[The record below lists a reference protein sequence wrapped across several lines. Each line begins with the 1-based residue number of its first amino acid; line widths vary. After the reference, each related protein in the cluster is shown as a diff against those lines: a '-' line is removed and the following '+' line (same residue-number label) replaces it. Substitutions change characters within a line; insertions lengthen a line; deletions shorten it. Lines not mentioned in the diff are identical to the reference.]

1 MAQVKIGDREYKLES
16 LTSLDL
22 KKLNQDKEE
31 KKLSDYDHTFNIYLY
46 AVKKF
51 NPDIK
56 MTLDEFMDS
65 FPLAGIDEK
74 IKEVNEILGLNF
86 TQPATGRK

>member
-31 KKLSDYDHTFNIYLY
+31 KKLSDYDHTFNILLY
-46 AVKKF
+46 AIKKF

-56 MTLDEFMDS
+56 MTLDEFMEV
-65 FPLAGIDEK
+65 FPLVGIDEK
-74 IKEVNEILGLNF
+74 VAEMTEITGLNF
-86 TQPATGRK
+86 MQKGTGKK